1 MSEEKKKTSF
11 FGRIFGKKT
20 PEEDTTEKSGDSF
33 LNELIELSAE
43 GENSD
48 TPTDSETGS
57 EDADELL
64 MKEIADCAEKSD
76 GNGNDDGGTSVSQ
89 EEMDAFLEEMFS
101 DCIRS
106 REETSGK
113 DGVTDTIRR
122 IRTAAEEENLEIPEE
137 LLLRMDEYSSAG
149 SKDNDVTEEIT
160 GENAEE
166 TAEEII
172 AASDGTADN
181 AAADPEENYAD
192 IKTEIGDGSES
203 AADSIDGKLRE
214 LFSDSKLFSDS
225 MEDTET
231 VSSDEAEE
239 YSDSVGN
246 GDSYSS
252 DGSETESSPDM
263 DISSIADDIGKMN
276 VEDAILMEALGYDGR
291 TVNEPRR
298 KPETENITSAR
309 TSDMEDAFAFTGR
322 EYHSRSETEDIRS
335 AYAAEKLK
343 LNIRLCGTALM
354 AILLFVYD
362 VFGKNFGGA
371 FSKAQFPV
379 VNILIGLQ
387 ILLIA
392 CAFSYKQIFSGIKG
406 IFNTHP
412 TIHSVTSVVV
422 VFTVIYDMI
431 LAVIGQAAFTLYNF
445 PAALCLVFTVFGD
458 WLRLDREVRTFDK
471 VSSWNGVCTLERVDS
486 LSLAREL
493 GEGDTGSNGN
503 GVGRAYKLIRGKMP
517 ESYFHRI
524 NRRNPMLKVMNYIIA
539 PVVALALVI
548 FIISLA
554 ANRTLVDSLNVFIV
568 LIQFGLPAFMAVA
581 AVFPFYNLTAK
592 KLDNSGVI
600 LNEVDTRDYASVD
613 ALVFD
618 ESDLFGSNSLTVSR
632 LTMCGNGEAGDIYDV
647 LAGSAT
653 ILGKMGGTV
662 ANALRDATPD
672 TAAVDAAEVLERAD
686 NGVIGRFGGKEYVI
700 GTEEFLAEAGIAV
713 SGYFDKEFIGATPGG
728 AVLHIA
734 VDGKEALKLSLTYRI
749 NPGFVQMARELS
761 ERKVRMI
768 LRCTDPCVDDRL
780 LEALVGELASPI
792 TILKN
797 VEVGTSGDEDT
808 VDGGILSDSE
818 EWSSVMK
825 AADACSLFRKWSA
838 FNLMVMGGIMALGI
852 LLAAFL
858 GALGAVVGMSSLYI
872 VLFQVL
878 AILPTVAISKL
889 WLE

>member
-1 MSEEKKKTSF
+1 MSEEKKKPSF
-11 FGRIFGKKT
+11 FGKIFGKKT
-20 PEEDTTEKSGDSF
+20 TDEDTPEKSGDSF
-33 LNELIELSAE
+33 LNELIELSSK
-43 GENSD
+43 GEITD
-48 TPTDSETGS
+48 TPTDAEAGS
-57 EDADELL
+57 DDTDELL
-64 MKEIADCAEKSD
+64 MKEIADYAENSD
-76 GNGNDDGGTSVSQ
+76 GNGNDDAETSVNQ

-122 IRTAAEEENLEIPEE
+122 IRTAAEEENLEITEE
-137 LLLRMDEYSSAG
+137 LLLRMDEYSSVG
-149 SKDNDVTEEIT
+149 GKDNAVTEEIPEDNT
-160 GENAEE
+160 EE
-166 TAEEII
+166 TVEETVGTF
-172 AASDGTADN
+172 DGMSDN
-181 AAADPEENYAD
+181 AAADPEEIFAE
-192 IKTEIGDGSES
+192 IGTEIGNES
-203 AADSIDGKLRE
+203 DSSADDIDGKLRE
-214 LFSDSKLFSDS
+214 LFSDSELSD
-225 MEDTET
+225 DGRDDAET
-231 VSSDEAEE
+231 VSPDATEE
-239 YSDSVGN
+239 YADSVEN
-246 GDSYSS
+246 GQEYSS
-252 DGSETESSPDM
+252 DCSETGESPDI

-298 KPETENITSAR
+298 RPETEEDTSAR
-309 TSDMEDAFAFTGR
+309 TSDMDDAFAFTGR
-322 EYHSRSETEDIRS
+322 EYHSRSEREDIRS
-335 AYAAEKLK
+335 AYASEKLK

-371 FSKAQFPV
+371 FSKVQFPV

-422 VFTVIYDMI
+422 VFTVIYDII
-431 LAVIGQAAFTLYNF
+431 LAVIGQSVFTLYNF

-458 WLRLDREVRTFDK
+458 WLRLDREIRTFDK
-471 VSSWNGVCTLERVDS
+471 VSSWSGVCTLERVDS

-581 AVFPFYNLTAK
+581 AVFPFYNLTVK

-600 LNEVDTRDYASVD
+600 LNEVDTRDYATVD

-653 ILGKMGGTV
+653 ILGKMGGTI

-672 TAAVDAAEVLERAD
+672 TAAVESAELLERAD

-700 GTEEFLAEAGIAV
+700 GTDEFLAGAGIAV
-713 SGYFDKEFIGATPGG
+713 SGYFDKEFIGSTPGG

-749 NPGFVQMARELS
+749 DPGFAQMARELS

-780 LEALVGELASPI
+780 LEALVGELSSPI

-797 VEVGTSGDEDT
+797 VETGTSGDGET
-808 VDGGILSDSE
+808 VDGGILADSE

-858 GALGAVVGMSSLYI
+858 GALGAVVGMSSLYV